1 METGDQAQVW
11 QQMIEPED
19 KPKENPEEE
28 SKILKA
34 YLQLGS
40 IQNFLSDLTFTEWKY
55 WMPVGDYLCVTLA
68 TATFQLTIQSKKTSS
83 DSNAIPLETQNVIAQ
98 STSSMERP

>member
-1 METGDQAQVW
+1 MEGSDQSSVW

-19 KPKENPEEE
+19 KPKENPEEDP
-28 SKILKA
+28 KILKA

-40 IQNFLSDLTFTEWKY
+40 IQSFLSDLTIAEWKY

-83 DSNAIPLETQNVIAQ
+83 DSNAIPLETQNVDAR